1 MVSWRHYNWNRGESH
16 GGVID
21 QVEVVALYQSL
32 SSRYQSSSMRVS
44 RRHYQ
49 SSSRYVAVICS
60 ELQCVAECMQWVA
73 EVCNLLVGA
82 YGSGV
87 SPRHYQSGT
96 RCVAVCCSVLQW
108 VAVSCSE
115 LQIVWS
121 ASWRSRQRS
130 LSQVLSINYMLCCS
144 VLQWVAVNYRMCDV
158 LIGAK
163 SGSMECAL
171 MCCSGLQC
179 VAVCCSVLQCD
190 AVCCNVLQCV
200 AVVLQRVRSA
210 RRR

>member
-1 MVSWRHYNWNRGESH
+1 MVSWRHYNWNRGESR

-96 RCVAVCCSVLQW
+96 RCVAMCCSELQW
-108 VAVSCSE
+108 VAVSCRLYDLLVGAYGSRHSHSPPNRDT
-115 LQIVWS
+115 QIFRYPAVTNSNWVFGFI
-121 ASWRSRQRS
+121 WIRTEDFEFVDLVDVGGVT
-130 LSQVLSINYMLCCS
+130 LSVE
-144 VLQWVAVNYRMCDV
+144 AVN
-158 LIGAK
+158 
-163 SGSMECAL
+163 
-171 MCCSGLQC
+171 
-179 VAVCCSVLQCD
+179 
-190 AVCCNVLQCV
+190 
-200 AVVLQRVRSA
+200 
-210 RRR
+210 